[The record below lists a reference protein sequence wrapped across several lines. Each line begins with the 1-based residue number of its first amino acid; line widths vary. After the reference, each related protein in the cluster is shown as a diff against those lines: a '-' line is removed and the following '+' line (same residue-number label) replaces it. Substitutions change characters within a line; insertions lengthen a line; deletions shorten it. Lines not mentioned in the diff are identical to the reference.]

1 MRGRRKPCEF
11 RDTQPREDDMPA
23 ITKSPETLRSRAVKH
38 RHSFGRR
45 ILDRIFLMTA
55 LARQR
60 RHLRD
65 LPDHLLKD
73 IGLTRE
79 AARAEAERRFWDA
92 PTHWKR

>member
-1 MRGRRKPCEF
+1 
-11 RDTQPREDDMPA
+11 
-23 ITKSPETLRSRAVKH
+23 
-38 RHSFGRR
+38 
-45 ILDRIFLMTA
+45 MTA